1 MNDELELNSE
11 QREIWSGTF
20 GDRYIN
26 RNQTIEEV
34 NENFK
39 KETGITVQ
47 SIFEDFFG
55 KIPKNYSILELG
67 CNVGVNISMLNKMGF
82 GEITGIEI
90 NKKASDIASKNNP
103 YAKIV
108 NSSIEEFEAHQTY
121 DIVFT
126 AGVLIHINPDY
137 LNFIIKKIVNLSR
150 EYIFGFEYFSEDLE
164 EVKYRNQL
172 NSCWRQNFPKLYLTS
187 FPNLK
192 IKKIK
197 KIFYKETDLV
207 DIAFLL
213 QKVI

>member
-1 MNDELELNSE
+1 MNNEPELNSE

-20 GDRYIN
+20 GDLYIN
-26 RNQTIEEV
+26 RNQTIEQV

-47 SIFEDFFG
+47 SIFEDFFA

-67 CNVGVNISMLNKMGF
+67 CNIGVNISMLNKMGF
-82 GEITGIEI
+82 QEITGIEI

-108 NSSIEEFEAHQTY
+108 NSSIEEFEAQQTY
-121 DIVFT
+121 DVVFT
-126 AGVLIHINPDY
+126 AGVLIHINPNY

-150 EYIFGFEYFSEDLE
+150 EYIFGFEYFSEDLK

-172 NSCWRQNFPKLYLTS
+172 NSCWKQNFPKLYLTS

-192 IKKIK
+192 MKKIK

-207 DIAFLL
+207 DVAFLL